1 MSSDSGLS
9 RLQFPLQQP
18 WFAIISLTQR
28 IALSSAIAVGIFL
41 AGGLLDWF
49 VTRDYLPRI
58 SLMMGGGA
66 IAAGIGVLTFQTL
79 TNIQMRYQ
87 MMIDRMRSVTELN
100 HHIRNALQIIAYHNV
115 PERSERAIQQ
125 VNAQVVRIQT
135 ALRGVS
141 NALGED
147 SDSAIV
153 ATVPAQRR
161 YGS

>member
-1 MSSDSGLS
+1 MSHDSGLS

-18 WFAIISLTQR
+18 WFAIISLPQR
-28 IALSSAIAVGIFL
+28 IGLSSVIAAGIFL

-58 SLMMGGGA
+58 SMMLGGA
-66 IAAGIGVLTFQTL
+66 AIAVGIGVLTFQIL

-87 MMIDRMRSVTELN
+87 MMTDRMRSVTELN
-100 HHIRNALQIIAYHNV
+100 HHIRNALLIIAYNNV
-115 PERSERAIQQ
+115 SDRSERAIQQ
-125 VNAQVVRIQT
+125 VNSQIARIQT

-141 NALGED
+141 VALGDD
-147 SDSAIV
+147 SDTATFV
-153 ATVPAQRR
+153 AVPPERR